1 MTIILDG
8 TTGITTPDLIDSS
21 LTSGRVVYAGTSG
34 NLTGSSGLTFDGTKL
49 ALLSS
54 SAAVLE
60 SIKSTSSTSQAAL
73 FQVNNDADVPFN
85 IGVFGSTAGTF
96 GVLGASTPFIST
108 NASTLNF
115 VNTNASGSV
124 VFGIGSSAAEAMRLN
139 GTGLGIG
146 TNSPTTRLHLS
157 QSNAGGYASV
167 ILLSNSADAGADRTG
182 IYGSAAPGNAV
193 PYRGGITFHPGATG
207 GVSIHTGNN
216 ASPSTGQTAY
226 FYSNLTSQFAAS
238 ISVGNAS
245 PSTSGTGITFPAT
258 QSASSDANTLDD
270 YEEGT
275 FTATLTCT
283 TSGTITLGYNTL
295 YYTKIG
301 RQVSILGYLGVNSVS
316 SPVGNVQ
323 LNGLPFTVFNGN
335 VARPVLNIAADGL
348 TAGATTALMGT
359 LDENTTR
366 GQINKFSAGTQSGL
380 AGNVQ
385 AGSWFTVSATYFT
398 S

>member
-1 MTIILDG
+1 LAANSSGGNNVAIGYQAGLANSTGGQSTLIGSQAGLAGTDLDYVTAVG
-8 TTGITTPDLIDSS
+8 YQALSS
-21 LTSGRVVYAGTSG
+21 VTSGDFNTALGAQALKANTSASYNTALGYQAGYTNITGAGSTYLGYSAGYSATGASNTFVGAGAGDGVTSG
-34 NLTGSSGLTFDGTKL
+34 AKNSILGRYNGNQSGIDIRTGSNYVVLSDG
-49 ALLSS
+49 
-54 SAAVLE
+54 
-60 SIKSTSSTSQAAL
+60 
-73 FQVNNDADVPFN
+73 D
-85 IGVFGSTAGTF
+85 
-96 GVLGASTPFIST
+96 
-108 NASTLNF
+108 
-115 VNTNASGSV
+115 
-124 VFGIGSSAAEAMRLN
+124 
-139 GTGLGIG
+139 
-146 TNSPTTRLHLS
+146 
-157 QSNAGGYASV
+157 
-167 ILLSNSADAGADRTG
+167 
-182 IYGSAAPGNAV
+182 GNPVA
-193 PYRGGITFHPGATG
+193 YTYNGATFCLQG
-207 GVSIHTGNN
+207 AGY
-216 ASPSTGQTAY
+216 PQT
-226 FYSNLTSQFAAS
+226 
-238 ISVGNAS
+238 
-245 PSTSGTGITFPAT
+245 GTGITFPAT

>member
-1 MTIILDG
+1 MAIVLDG
-8 TTGITTPDLIDSS
+8 TTGITTPDLTDTS

-34 NLTGSSGLTFDGTKL
+34 NLTGSTALTFDGTKL

-54 SAAVLE
+54 SATVLE

-73 FQVNNDADVPFN
+73 FQVNNDTDVPFN

-258 QSASSDANTLDD
+258 QSASSNANTLDD

-301 RQVSILGYLGVNSVS
+301 RQVTILGYLSVNSVS

-323 LNGLPFTVFNGN
+323 LNGLPFTVLGGN
-335 VARPVLNIAADGL
+335 IARPVLNIRADGL
-348 TAGATTALMGT
+348 TTGATTSIIGELS
-359 LDENTTR
+359 ENTTA
-366 GQINKFSAGTQSGL
+366 GTIFKYSAGSVAAL

-385 AGSWFTVSATYFT
+385 AGSNLVLSATYFV
-398 S
+398 